1 MHFDLLCFAL
11 WFISEI
17 EMVLFRIIFRAFE
30 VGETRCG
37 ASRAASTLEMGH
49 RDLFPVCVWSQRRV
63 GHSRVYCVQSAC
75 GCISADGS
83 KI

>member
-37 ASRAASTLEMGH
+37 ASRAASTLGTQGFVSCSCLVTEKSG
-49 RDLFPVCVWSQRRV
+49 
-63 GHSRVYCVQSAC
+63 
-75 GCISADGS
+75 
-83 KI
+83 